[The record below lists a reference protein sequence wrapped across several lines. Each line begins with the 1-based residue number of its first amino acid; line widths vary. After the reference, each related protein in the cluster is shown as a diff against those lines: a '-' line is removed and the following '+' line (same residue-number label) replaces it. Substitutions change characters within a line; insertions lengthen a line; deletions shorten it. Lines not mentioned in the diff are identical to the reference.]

1 MRDTPSRR
9 AMHVKE
15 PPKRPLRNKTP
26 FSPQS
31 LPPRRDNH
39 RAPRMALCFRLLGG
53 GGGFSVHLG
62 FQIAWSAAGC
72 LLPPDGLFCVRRLAP
87 PPVSDCLGRFYG
99 YVPPSIKKEGTC
111 ITLPRSDCFFVP
123 SKGRFWYCDDPAFP
137 PGVFRGGVLDDAAPG
152 GWAVAPCGYNISRRW
167 VGNASAALDGEWT
180 NNATAAGDDGYYDY
194 FLAASGY
201 TWRNAEVVLA
211 GRAGA
216 RHGRISL
223 SAPRQLTLKT
233 ERPRATRAAR
243 RSRSLSCLGAS
254 PLRHVRPRAARHVR
268 RRERR
273 LGADARARDGERAR
287 LGPPARGLLDVV
299 RVPLL
304 RARHHL
310 LRVRHR
316 PAARPVVCFDLI

>member
-1 MRDTPSRR
+1 MLPTPWGWWF
-9 AMHVKE
+9 
-15 PPKRPLRNKTP
+15 
-26 FSPQS
+26 FS
-31 LPPRRDNH
+31 
-39 RAPRMALCFRLLGG
+39 APRLSDCSVCGGLLASSRL
-53 GGGFSVHLG
+53 SVLR
-62 FQIAWSAAGC
+62 QTAC
-72 LLPPDGLFCVRRLAP
+72 PP
-87 PPVSDCLGRFYG
+87 PPVSDCLGRFCG
-99 YVPPSIKKEGTC
+99 DVLSGSTEHQERGHVHLT
-111 ITLPRSDCFFVP
+111 PRSDCFFVP

-137 PGVFRGGVLDDAAPG
+137 PGAFRGGVLDDAAPG
-152 GWAVAPCGYNISRRW
+152 GWAVVPCGYNISRRW
-167 VGNASAALDGEWT
+167 VGNASATLDDEWT

-211 GRAGA
+211 GRAGT

-223 SAPRQLTLKT
+223 RSSTT
-233 ERPRATRAAR
+233 RAQNGTAAR
-243 RSRSLSCLGAS
+243 RARRASIVVLSCLGAS

-287 LGPPARGLLDVV
+287 LRPPTRGLLDVV

-316 PAARPVVCFDLI
+316 PAARPVCFDLI